1 MKNRFR
7 TKTLILLSTLS
18 LLSASELAM
27 AKENKV
33 ALVIGNKSYK
43 DVPLKNSVNDAKD
56 MKTAL
61 EKAGFT
67 VIYAIDAN
75 QKKMDEAR
83 EKFVNALTKDS
94 IGLFYYSGHGV
105 QADGVNYLI
114 PIDANI
120 KSKVD
125 LKYNAYDVN
134 YFLDEMENAEN
145 PVNIVILDACRNN
158 PYKGVRSISGGLA
171 NADAPTSAQGS

>member
-18 LLSASELAM
+18 LLSASGLVM

-114 PIDANI
+114 PIDAN
-120 KSKVD
+120 
-125 LKYNAYDVN
+125 
-134 YFLDEMENAEN
+134 
-145 PVNIVILDACRNN
+145 
-158 PYKGVRSISGGLA
+158 
-171 NADAPTSAQGS
+171 